1 MTSPLV
7 SVIIPTYNYAAYLH
21 KAVDSVLEQTLTDHE
36 VIVVDDGSC
45 DDTAQVVQNYT
56 DPRVKYIY
64 QTNKG
69 LPSARNTGIHAS
81 SGKYLAFLDADDAYH
96 PEKLAVQVKLLE
108 QNPKAGLSYSSR
120 ITVNPLGQPIFLQRA
135 PLRVGLEDL
144 VLDYP
149 FAPSDIVMH
158 REWAERVGFF
168 DESFVLNSEDLN
180 FNLRLVLNGCVFIG
194 TRRALTYRQI
204 LPHRKFSNLAGK
216 MATFIRALDTAFDDP
231 RCPPNVLSLQ
241 NRAYGNHYLIWG
253 WQAAMQDETD
263 LAHKYIVEA
272 VNLMPTLLQ
281 NDASDLFRFF
291 IFYTI
296 QDGSEH
302 EEIFKRGVSNLPSP
316 VSSYVEKHLDW
327 CLARGYTFRGISDL
341 IWGRI
346 DQAKT
351 NLSQAVNLGDE
362 VDSSF
367 AKNINEHLFNIW
379 WEFGDERAR
388 SLLADFESTFK
399 HVGLS
404 ANFNQLNSLFL
415 VNQAFHYYHCK
426 DYSKV
431 PERVVKA
438 FRFTPSLALNR
449 GVLSIFLRSSLWQL
463 QKA

>member
-36 VIVVDDGSC
+36 VIVVDDGSS
-45 DDTAQVVQNYT
+45 DDTAEVVQSYT
-56 DPRVKYIY
+56 DPRVKYIH

-96 PEKLAVQVKLLE
+96 PEKLAVQVNLLE

-120 ITVNPLGQPIFLQRA
+120 ITVNPLGQPISLQRA
-135 PLRVGLEDL
+135 PLHVGLEEL
-144 VLDYP
+144 VLDYL
-149 FAPSDIVMH
+149 FAPSDVVMY

-180 FNLRLVLNGCVFIG
+180 FNLRLALNGCVFIG

-216 MATFIRALDTAFDDP
+216 MSTFIRALDTAFDDP
-231 RCPPNVLSLQ
+231 RCPPDVLSLQ
-241 NRAYGNHYLIWG
+241 NKAYGNHYLIWG
-253 WQAAMQDETD
+253 WQAAMQDETE
-263 LAHKYIVEA
+263 LAHEYIAEA
-272 VNLMPTLLQ
+272 VNMMPDLLQ
-281 NDASDLFRFF
+281 DDASDLFRFF
-291 IFYTI
+291 IFYTT

-302 EEIFKRGVSNLPSP
+302 EEVFKRGASNLPFP
-316 VSSYVEKHLDW
+316 VSPYVEKHLDW
-327 CLARGYTFRGISDL
+327 CIARGYTLRGINDL
-341 IWGRI
+341 IWGRV

-351 NLSQAVNLGDE
+351 HLSQAESLGDE
-362 VDSSF
+362 LDPPLI
-367 AKNINEHLFNIW
+367 KNINEHVFNIW

-388 SLLADFESTFK
+388 SLLSDFETTFR

-404 ANFNQLNSLFL
+404 ANINQLYSLFF
-415 VNQAFHYYHCK
+415 VNQAFHYYRRK

-449 GVLSIFLRSSLWQL
+449 GVLSIFIRSSLGQL
-463 QKA
+463 QEV